1 MTASTRFDWVMA
13 ALAAIGVIGTWLSRW
28 AFLPGQPAGSETI
41 GIILTWGAVTVIVAL
56 LVGAGFQGRRAGRS
70 FAGSVPAGYG
80 LSLVGFGLIGVGIL
94 LDQPTRALF
103 GDPVLLEE
111 LVGVPQLLV
120 TAGAVLVVTG
130 PVRSSWR
137 RAADLSNGR
146 LGAVSWWID
155 RGPAVVAIAFA
166 LVLLGPVDWM
176 HPTGEAWWM
185 PAPADPAAGEP
196 RNELFVM
203 DADGSRQTRLVT
215 HSSASIYA
223 PAWSPDGSRIA
234 YQLSPGAAEGSAGDL
249 HLANADGS
257 DPIPFSPRSDSP
269 SWSPDGLQ
277 IVFHSD
283 RSEEGNQDVHVA
295 DADGSNVRRLTTEPA
310 LDFIPMWSPDGTQIA
325 FNTERSGRTEVWV
338 MNVDGTDQ
346 HRLIDGG
353 DSFVGS
359 WSPDGM
365 RIAFASNRDGD
376 YEVYTADAAGSDVTQ
391 VTASDESD
399 YDPRWSPDGARLL
412 FVSFRDGE
420 AELYLVDAEGGEPIN
435 LSRNAT
441 MDERAGATWS
451 PDGAQILY
459 SAHGNPPVEAVAFI
473 RADLGVATVIV
484 WSAVLAIVGLL
495 IVSVGRPPGAFT
507 LVLTI
512 HAVLVAAPHG
522 NLRFLPAAIVAGLI
536 VDLGLFVAGRRFS
549 PRATTMLA
557 AVLVPAAFFA
567 CYFVALAT
575 LGLLDWSPHL
585 WIGCVALAAIIGLLI
600 GWIATWRSDPSGAV
614 AVEAASVDLD

>member
-1 MTASTRFDWVMA
+1 MRVAASSRFDWVMA
-13 ALAAIGVIGTWLSRW
+13 AMAAIGVIGTWLARW
-28 AFLPGQPAGSETI
+28 AFLSGQPAGSETI
-41 GIILTWGAVTVIVAL
+41 GSILTWAAVTVIVVL
-56 LVGAGFQGRRAGRS
+56 LAMAGLRGRRAGKS
-70 FAGSVPAGYG
+70 VPGSVPAGYG
-80 LSLVGFGLIGVGIL
+80 LSLVGLGLIGIAVVL
-94 LDQPTRALF
+94 EQPTRAVF
-103 GDPVLLEE
+103 GDPVSLEG
-111 LVGVPQLLV
+111 LVWIPQLLLV
-120 TAGAVLVVTG
+120 AGSVLVVTG
-130 PVRSSWR
+130 PVRSTWR
-137 RAADLSNGR
+137 RAAEPSNAR
-146 LGAVSWWID
+146 PGAVSWWID

-166 LVLLGPVDWM
+166 LVLPSPVDWM
-176 HPTGEAWWM
+176 HPMGEAWWM
-185 PAPADPAAGEP
+185 PAPADPAAGEA

-215 HSSASIYA
+215 HSSVSIYA

-234 YQLSPGAAEGSAGDL
+234 YQLSPGAAEESDGDL

-257 DPIPFSPRSDSP
+257 GPIPFSPRSDSP
-269 SWSPDGLQ
+269 SWSPDGRQ

-283 RSEEGNQDVHVA
+283 RSEAGNQDVHIA
-295 DADGSNVRRLTTEPA
+295 DADGSNVRRLTTEPT
-310 LDFIPMWSPDGTQIA
+310 LDFIPMWSPNGSRIA

-346 HRLIDGG
+346 HRLVDGG

-391 VTASDESD
+391 ITASDASD
-399 YDPRWSPDGARLL
+399 YDPRWSPDGAQLL

-441 MDERAGATWS
+441 MDERAGAAWS
-451 PDGAQILY
+451 PDGARILY

-473 RADLGVATVIV
+473 RADLGVATVLV

-495 IVSVGRPPGAFT
+495 IVSVGRPPGAFA
-507 LVLTI
+507 LVMAI
-512 HAVLVAAPHG
+512 HVVLVAAPHG

-536 VDLGLFVAGRRFS
+536 VDLVLFVAGKRLPLRG
-549 PRATTMLA
+549 TTMLA

-567 CYFVALAT
+567 CYFVALAM

-585 WIGCVALAAIIGLLI
+585 WIGSVATAGIIGSLG
-600 GWIATWRSDPSGAV
+600 GWIATWRSDPRGAV
-614 AVEAASVDLD
+614 PTNV

>member
-13 ALAAIGVIGTWLSRW
+13 AMAAIGVIGTWLARW
-28 AFLPGQPAGSETI
+28 AFLPGWPVDSETS
-41 GIILTWGAVTVIVAL
+41 GTILTWAAVAVIVGL
-56 LVGAGFQGRRAGRS
+56 LAVAGFRGRRAGRS
-70 FAGSVPAGYG
+70 VASSVPAGYG
-80 LSLVGFGLIGVGIL
+80 LSLVGFGLIGLGAL

-103 GDPVLLEE
+103 GDPVSLEG
-111 LVGVPQLLV
+111 LVWVPQLLV
-120 TAGAVLVVTG
+120 AAGAVLVVTG
-130 PVRSSWR
+130 PVRSTWR
-137 RAADLSNGR
+137 RAVDLSDGR
-146 LGAVSWWID
+146 PGAVSWWID

-166 LVLLGPVDWM
+166 LVLPSPVDWM
-176 HPTGEAWWM
+176 HPAGEAWWM
-185 PAPADPAAGEP
+185 PAPADPAAGEA

-215 HSSASIYA
+215 HSVSIYA

-249 HLANADGS
+249 HLADADGS

-269 SWSPDGLQ
+269 SWSPNGLQ

-283 RSEEGNQDVHVA
+283 RSEDGNQDVHIA
-295 DADGSNVRRLTTEPA
+295 DADGSNVRRLTSEPA
-310 LDFIPMWSPDGTQIA
+310 LDFIPKWSPDGRRIA

-391 VTASDESD
+391 ITTSAASD
-399 YDPRWSPDGARLL
+399 YDPRWSPDGAQLL

-451 PDGAQILY
+451 PDGARILY

-473 RADLGVATVIV
+473 RADLGVATVLV

-495 IVSVGRPPGAFT
+495 IVSVGRPPGAFA
-507 LVLTI
+507 LVMAI
-512 HAVLVAAPHG
+512 HVVLVAVPHG

-536 VDLGLFVAGRRFS
+536 VDLVLFVATRRLS

-557 AVLVPAAFFA
+557 AVLVPAAYFA
-567 CYFVALAT
+567 CYFVSLAT

-585 WIGCVALAAIIGLLI
+585 WIGSVALAAIIGFLF
-600 GWIATWRSDPSGAV
+600 GWIATWRSDPRGA
-614 AVEAASVDLD
+614 APANG